1 MRGQGDS
8 GPGAIARASSSEEE
22 TLGWRKRAELALAP
36 RLAALLIR
44 GLRTTLRLRVHGR
57 EIVES
62 FGLEGQR
69 YVHVFWH
76 AHLLMMVYSYVGPR
90 LVFMISQHRDGEL
103 IARTVE
109 RFGYVP
115 ARGSTTRGGSAALR
129 MMLRE
134 LHGGS
139 DIGFT
144 PDGPR
149 GPSRH
154 VQPGCVAAA
163 RLGGVPL
170 VPVAFGA
177 ERCWKLSSWDR
188 FVIPKPGTRALLAY
202 GTPIDAPA
210 NLPLET
216 IRAQVEAAMM
226 ELEAFAEA
234 HAGDPSVG
242 QRVSR

>member
-1 MRGQGDS
+1 M
-8 GPGAIARASSSEEE
+8 
-22 TLGWRKRAELALAP
+22 GWRKRAELALAP
-36 RLAALLIR
+36 ALAAALIR
-44 GLRTTLRLRVHGR
+44 ALRRTVRLRVHGR
-57 EIVES
+57 ETVEH
-62 FGLEGQR
+62 FAREGHR

-76 AHLLMMVYSYVGPR
+76 AHLLLMVYSYVGPR

-129 MMLRE
+129 LMLRE
-134 LHGGS
+134 LREGS

-149 GPSRH
+149 GPSRK

-163 RLGGVPL
+163 RLGQVPL

-177 ERCWKLSSWDR
+177 ERCWKLGSWDR

-202 GTPIDAPA
+202 GKPVYADPDT
-210 NLPLET
+210 PLET
-216 IRAQVEAAMM
+216 TREELERAMVQ
-226 ELEAFAEA
+226 LEAFAER
-234 HAGDPSVG
+234 HAGDPAVG
-242 QRVSR
+242 RRARP